1 MNPPIRLVFPAL
13 LLLAA
18 ILTPSAVAQ
27 DSPTPPPP
35 VLVVESGTPSIQ
47 AQSGPPRTAL
57 IIGVGDYDGATYKG
71 RKIQDLP
78 GITTADLP
86 KMEAKLESLGFAVT
100 VVADPSLS
108 EAKTAVDTFAARIK
122 TNPGVSLFYFSGHG
136 GEHEGKNYLIPSGAS
151 IGTVAD
157 LADEALSAQRVLNGM
172 EASGATVNLVFL
184 DCCRED
190 LGKSVG
196 GAEMAPLKARG
207 SFIGFATRS
216 GDFADPEEEGSPY
229 TRFLL
234 KHLGT
239 PGLSVPDMYGFVAQD
254 VKDYSK
260 RVLGEERTPGY
271 YSELAG
277 APFYL
282 VPGGTVEPD
291 PSGTPP
297 GNAAE
302 MAALLARLEAAE
314 KAREEAER
322 RAAMAATVTVPAAP
336 MALTTPVTAPGFPA
350 SRGIVKGQGFRSA
363 VETDFVWVESGTF
376 TMGSSAA
383 ERAAICTPEAGGKP
397 ENYVDEAAHSVT
409 ISQGYWVGA
418 HEVTIRDY
426 LKFLN
431 ESGKW
436 DATWVDLENT
446 DFSPIEK
453 TGSSYRMRSG
463 KGATW
468 GDESLPMVMVSW
480 DGAVAYCKWLSEQE
494 KSRLPAGYR
503 FALPSEAE
511 WEKAARGGTTTM
523 TYAGD
528 LKILGLHNA
537 PLLDNIAW
545 YGGNSGLDH
554 SSGFDS
560 STWEGKQYA
569 HKSAGTHPVGLKSP
583 NEFGAHDMIGNV
595 FEWCGDWYD
604 EDYYKDGQT
613 DPTGATSGSGR
624 VVRGGGW
631 YGGARFC
638 RAANRDGS
646 APSGRDYVL
655 GFRPALSSLP
665 AR

>member
-18 ILTPSAVAQ
+18 AL
-27 DSPTPPPP
+27 
-35 VLVVESGTPSIQ
+35 TPSIQ

-57 IIGVGDYDGATYKG
+57 LLGVGDYDGATYKG

-86 KMEAKLESLGFAVT
+86 KMKAKLEDLGFAVT

-239 PGLSVPDMYGFVAQD
+239 PGLSVPDMYGFVAED

-282 VPGGTVEPD
+282 VPGRAAVPD

-302 MAALLARLEAAE
+302 MAALLARVEAAE
-314 KAREEAER
+314 KAKEEAER
-322 RAAMAATVTVPAAP
+322 RAAMAASVPAAP
-336 MALTTPVTAPGFPA
+336 MALTTPVTAPAFPA
-350 SRGIVKGQGFRSA
+350 SRGMEGSRAGEVRELGGIEMVWCPPG
-363 VETDFVWVESGTF
+363 EFV
-376 TMGSSAA
+376 MGSPASEEGRDEDETQHGVKLTRGFWLAKTETTQGQWESVMGTDVAA
-383 ERAAICTPEAGGKP
+383 LKASGVKDQTFG
-397 ENYVDEAAHSVT
+397 
-409 ISQGYWVGA
+409 
-418 HEVTIRDY
+418 EVNATGRDVAMYFTNWEDAQAY
-426 LKFLN
+426 LAKLN
-431 ESGKW
+431 G
-436 DATWVDLENT
+436 NN
-446 DFSPIEK
+446 P
-453 TGSSYRMRSG
+453 
-463 KGATW
+463 
-468 GDESLPMVMVSW
+468 
-480 DGAVAYCKWLSEQE
+480 
-494 KSRLPAGYR
+494 LPAGWKWDLPTEAQWEYACR
-503 FALPSEAE
+503 AGTETATYYGALSI
-511 WEKAARGGTTTM
+511 KG
-523 TYAGD
+523 
-528 LKILGLHNA
+528 KNNA
-537 PLLDNIAW
+537 PALDPIAW
-545 YGGNSGLDH
+545 YGGNSSVGYTDKGLDT
-554 SSGFDS
+554 SG
-560 STWEGKQYA
+560 WEEKQYPGGT
-569 HKSAGTHPVGLKSP
+569 AGAREVGLKKA
-583 NEFGAHDMIGNV
+583 NDWGLHDMHGNV
-595 FEWCGDWYD
+595 FEWCRDWYG
-604 EDYYKDGQT
+604 DYPSGVAT
-613 DPTGATSGSGR
+613 NPTGATTGSHR
-624 VVRGGGW
+624 VVRGGSW
-631 YGGARFC
+631 FNYAAYC
-638 RAANRDGS
+638 RSANRYWFTPDNRS
-646 APSGRDYVL
+646 DLL
-655 GFRPALSSLP
+655 GFRVAAVPAG
-665 AR
+665 R